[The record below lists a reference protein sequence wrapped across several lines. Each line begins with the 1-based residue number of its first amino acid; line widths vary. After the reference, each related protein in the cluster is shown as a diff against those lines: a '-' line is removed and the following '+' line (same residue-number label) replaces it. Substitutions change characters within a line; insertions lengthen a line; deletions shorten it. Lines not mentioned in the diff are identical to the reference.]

1 MDIRECIA
9 NDRFARYNGIELVD
23 VSAGNATTKMVIGP
37 NHLNG
42 LGIVQGGAIYTLAD
56 LALAAASNS
65 YGVTA
70 VGLNSNITYFRAEK
84 SGTLFATAR
93 EISLRR
99 TVATYQVD
107 VINQENEIVA
117 SFQGTV
123 YRKIDKKNTD
133 N

>member
-1 MDIRECIA
+1 MDIKELIA
-9 NDRFARYNGIELVD
+9 NDQFAKYNGIELVD
-23 VSAGNATTKMVIGP
+23 VSGGSAVTRMVITP

-42 LGIVQGGAIYTLAD
+42 VGIVQGGAIYTLAD

-65 YGVTA
+65 HETTA
-70 VGLNSNITYFRAEK
+70 VGLTSNIAYFKAEK

-107 VINQENEIVA
+107 VTNQDNELVA

-123 YRKIDKKNTD
+123 YRKV
-133 N
+133 

>member
-1 MDIRECIA
+1 MIDMNIKELIA
-9 NDRFARYNGIELVD
+9 NDQFAKYNGIELME
-23 VSAGNATTKMVIGP
+23 VSAGSAVAKMVIGP

-42 LGIVQGGAIYTLAD
+42 VGIVQGGAIYTLAD

-65 YGVTA
+65 HGVTA
-70 VGLNSNITYFRAEK
+70 VGLTSNIAYFKAEK
-84 SGTLFATAR
+84 SGTLIATAR

-107 VINQENEIVA
+107 VTNQDNELIA

-123 YRKIDKKNTD
+123 YRKQ
-133 N
+133 

>member
-1 MDIRECIA
+1 MDIRELIA
-9 NDRFARYNGIELVD
+9 NDRFAKYIGIELVD
-23 VSAGNATTKMVIGP
+23 VSAGSAVTRMVITP

-42 LGIVQGGAIYTLAD
+42 VGIVQGGAIYTLAD

-65 YGVTA
+65 HEATA
-70 VGLNSNITYFRAEK
+70 VGLTSSIAYFKAEK
-84 SGTLFATAR
+84 SGTLFATAH

-107 VINQENEIVA
+107 VTNQDNELVA

-123 YRKIDKKNTD
+123 YRKV
-133 N
+133 

>member
-1 MDIRECIA
+1 MDIKELIA
-9 NDRFARYNGIELVD
+9 NDRFAQYNGIELVD
-23 VSAGNATTKMVIGP
+23 VSSGSATTKMVIGP

-65 YGVTA
+65 HDATA
-70 VGLNSNITYFRAEK
+70 VGLTCHIAYFKAEK
-84 SGTLFATAR
+84 TGTLFATAR

-107 VINQENEIVA
+107 VTNQEQELVA

-123 YRKIDKKNTD
+123 YRKIN
-133 N
+133 

>member
-1 MDIRECIA
+1 MDVLKMIA
-9 NDRFARYNGIELVD
+9 NDRFAHHNGIELVA
-23 VSAGNATTKMVIGP
+23 VSEGSATTRMVIGT

-42 LGIVQGGAIYTLAD
+42 VGIVQGGAIYTLAD

-65 YGVTA
+65 HDVIA
-70 VGLNSNITYFRAEK
+70 VGLTSTIAYFKAEK
-84 SGTLFATAR
+84 SGTLLATAR

-107 VINQENEIVA
+107 VTNQGDELVA

-123 YRKIDKKNTD
+123 YRKA
-133 N
+133 